1 MAQAAKFL
9 VKIFSPDRS
18 TPRMVLNDKSI
29 LTVPSIVREVNK
41 PASDVTLDL
50 AISWDDAAYA
60 ETYGLNP
67 YDLVEIDAITETYPN
82 GYRVFTGNI
91 QELKVRYGAQEN
103 RVIIRV
109 FPIEAE
115 FTFYFW
121 INTYVSTV
129 DTADVFDD
137 AVDAV
142 NGSYSPQLT
151 KNIATTGQ
159 VHQPAYSGYVIAG
172 LNSEM
177 ENLNA
182 SWYWRV
188 RPNLQLDL
196 QQYSDS
202 VATHTLTVGKDVDTV
217 QNIKSL
223 IDVVNYAR
231 IEFFDGITVHSTV
244 YQNAASVAAYGLR
257 NFYQSL
263 GSSSQGQSDSVGNN
277 LIENQGDLFT
287 KTQLVVNAQYP
298 IETILPGDTVKIQ
311 NLTTAQQAWL
321 SGILRVVRVRYDGAT
336 AVLDLSIIT
345 DNYGVELGK
354 LISG

>member
-18 TPRMVLNDKSI
+18 TPRMVLNDKTMLNI
-29 LTVPSIVREVNK
+29 PNIVREVNK
-41 PASDVTLDL
+41 PASDVTLEL
-50 AISWDDAAYA
+50 AISCDDAAYTQ
-60 ETYGLNP
+60 TYGLNP
-67 YDLVEIDAITETYPN
+67 YDLIEIYAKTTTYPN
-82 GYRVFTGNI
+82 GYKVFTGNI

-103 RVIIRV
+103 RVSIRA
-109 FPIEAE
+109 FPVEAE

-121 INTYVSTV
+121 INTYMSNV

-142 NGSYSPQLT
+142 NGIYSPQMT

-159 VHQPAYSGYVIAG
+159 VHQPGYSGYVIAG

-188 RPNLQLDL
+188 RPDLQLDL
-196 QQYSDS
+196 QQYPDNA
-202 VATHTLTVGKDVDTV
+202 ATHTLTVGKDVDMV
-217 QNIKSL
+217 QNTKSL
-223 IDVVNYAR
+223 IDVVNYVS
-231 IEFFDGITVHSTV
+231 IDFFDGITNHNTI
-244 YQNAASVAAYGLR
+244 YQNAASVAAYGKR
-257 NFYQSL
+257 NYYESL
-263 GSSSQGQSDSVGNN
+263 GTSSQGQSDLIGNN
-277 LIENQGDLFT
+277 LIENKGDLFT

-298 IETILPGDTVKIQ
+298 IETILPGDTVKVL
-311 NLTTAQQAWL
+311 NLTAAQEAWL